1 LVQSLQEEIEDTEGV
16 IRIHK
21 SKKDRQHNDQKKAEQ
36 KDKQRSTTTTHKT
49 EDRATR
55 TPLKTVGELRCSGM
69 VSSSCSL
76 IEWD

>member
-16 IRIHK
+16 IRIQK
-21 SKKDRQHNDQKKAEQ
+21 SKKDRQHNDQKKKNKRTNNDLEN
-36 KDKQRSTTTTHKT
+36 TTHKT

-69 VSSSCSL
+69 VSSCCSL